1 MGTGV
6 ENESENPGK
15 VKNRGNCD
23 PWTQSIPVPF
33 SPNPRPTDVSL
44 SLAEEQRVRSSSGD
58 MWPLYISQA
67 EKHDPELVGRWKRQ
81 TDTTLNFAGLFSI
94 VVSIFLV
101 KAVGGLRPNQ
111 TELLLA
117 QISLQLAQ
125 PGSPTFTPLPSDIA
139 VNVLWTLSLA
149 LSITCALGATLIQE
163 WIQEY
168 LHYSQ
173 SHHIPSTRARIRA
186 YLFDGLMIRALP
198 LLLHVAVLL
207 FGAGL
212 ITYLFPLNDLVAY
225 TALVVYSTVGALYLL
240 LTISPLISLS
250 SPFKTPISNFLWR
263 SVQLYRLTGLHIAQ
277 MTTTFSQFRL
287 PKLISACRER
297 YRGGIERALEQDLET
312 RHPNTD
318 AHSLRWAILSMQSDN
333 ALESFIAAIPQFLDS
348 ERHSYPQYTIG
359 QLLEDRDVRLG
370 WSIGRLLQTCASAS
384 CALEPHVRKGRAI
397 ACMRATWCITEKF
410 AGTSTLFWDTLF
422 GAETANSLSTL
433 RNDMD
438 PSIALIAQCTAAL
451 AARSCLRELTEVST
465 WAQTKGPYWANRA
478 QHIAGYIDTLS
489 GITLPSEPEV
499 LARDGP
505 LLILSA
511 FFTALPFGVAEADAV
526 STTVKHLAD
535 GVRAGEATQD
545 AQRQF
550 SGIFSPGTYYILR
563 RYLDPAASR
572 AVRHTVASLHQ
583 GLATRIPEDCGAA
596 GADTDFASDG
606 RCYSEGWSFGLSG
619 TPFSGDAGSSP
630 RLEPC
635 H

>member
-1 MGTGV
+1 
-6 ENESENPGK
+6 
-15 VKNRGNCD
+15 
-23 PWTQSIPVPF
+23 
-33 SPNPRPTDVSL
+33 
-44 SLAEEQRVRSSSGD
+44 
-58 MWPLYISQA
+58 
-67 EKHDPELVGRWKRQ
+67 
-81 TDTTLNFAGLFSI
+81 
-94 VVSIFLV
+94 
-101 KAVGGLRPNQ
+101 
-111 TELLLA
+111 
-117 QISLQLAQ
+117 
-125 PGSPTFTPLPSDIA
+125 
-139 VNVLWTLSLA
+139 
-149 LSITCALGATLIQE
+149 
-163 WIQEY
+163 
-168 LHYSQ
+168 
-173 SHHIPSTRARIRA
+173 
-186 YLFDGLMIRALP
+186 
-198 LLLHVAVLL
+198 VAVLL

-212 ITYLFPLNDLVAY
+212 ITYLFPLNDIVAY

-240 LTISPLISLS
+240 LAISPLISLS

-263 SVQLYRLTGLHIAQ
+263 TVQFYRLTGLHIAQ
-277 MTTTFSQFRL
+277 MFTSFIPLDSTFYHFRL

-318 AHSLRWAILSMQSDN
+318 AHSLRWAISSMQSDN

-359 QLLEDRDVRLG
+359 QLLEDHDVRLG
-370 WSIGRLLQTCASAS
+370 WSIGRLLQTCASSS

-422 GAETANSLSTL
+422 GAETANSLSIL
-433 RNDMD
+433 RNDID

-478 QHIAGYIDTLS
+478 QHIAGYIDKLS

-511 FFTALPFGVAEADAV
+511 FFTALPFGVAEADGNASYTV
-526 STTVKHLAD
+526 STTVKHLVD
-535 GVRAGEATQD
+535 GLRAGEATQD

-550 SGIFSPGTYYILR
+550 SGVFSPGTYYILM

-596 GADTDFASDG
+596 GADTDFAVPQKNGEHGGMSDG
-606 RCYSEGWSFGLSG
+606 RCYSGGWSFGSSG
-619 TPFSGDAGSSP
+619 TPFSGDASSFP
-630 RLEPC
+630 GLKPC